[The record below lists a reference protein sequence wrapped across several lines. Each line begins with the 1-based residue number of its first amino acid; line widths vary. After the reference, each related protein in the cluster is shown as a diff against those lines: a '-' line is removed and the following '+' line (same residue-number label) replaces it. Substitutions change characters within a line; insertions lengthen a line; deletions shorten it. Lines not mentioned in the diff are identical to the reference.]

1 MAALNWA
8 AYFVDLAHYNV
19 WATDRL
25 LARVADVTEPDYHRD
40 VGLFFKSI
48 HGTLNHLVVGEHLL
62 WFRRF
67 SEGVSPQVALDA
79 QVHPDRESVM
89 HALREGALRWSPV
102 ILGWPQDRWDGV
114 LNYTT
119 TRGVP
124 ASLPFAP
131 TLAHVFNH
139 ATHHRGQ
146 ITAAL
151 THMGYDC
158 PVLDLAYWLLEQ
170 AENTEKN
177 FPES

>member
-1 MAALNWA
+1 MAALSWTRH
-8 AYFVDLAHYNV
+8 FSDLARYNV
-19 WATDRL
+19 WATERL
-25 LARVADVTEPDYHRD
+25 SSAVAAMTEADYHRD
-40 VGLFFKSI
+40 VGLFFKSV
-48 HGTLNHLVVGEHLL
+48 HGTLNHLLVGEHLL

-67 SEGVSPQVALDA
+67 DEGVSPMVALDA
-79 QVHPDRESVM
+79 QIQPGRAEVTK
-89 HALREGALRWSPV
+89 ALQEGALRWEGLIQS
-102 ILGWPQDRWDGV
+102 WPPERWEGV
-114 LNYTT
+114 LHYTT

-124 ASLPFAP
+124 ASLPFAS

-170 AENTEKN
+170 AATTEKN
-177 FPES
+177 LPES